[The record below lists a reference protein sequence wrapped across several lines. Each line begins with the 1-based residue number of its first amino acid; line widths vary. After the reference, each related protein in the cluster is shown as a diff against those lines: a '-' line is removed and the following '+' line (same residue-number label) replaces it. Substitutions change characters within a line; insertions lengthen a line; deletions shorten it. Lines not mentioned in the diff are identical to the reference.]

1 MTRQQRP
8 SLLVPPSGPVT
19 AHCIRLHPGDT
30 LKSSLEQAAAIILAR
45 IPRHQCGSVFVI
57 TAVGSLQDVTI
68 RLANAARV
76 DNDGGNAM
84 NGGNDIKR
92 YQQRFEVVSLTGTF
106 SRDDGCHIHISLADA
121 AGNAIGGHL
130 MEGTVFTTCEIVL
143 ATADGVEFVR
153 EMDGETGYKELV
165 PLQMQSDHGGGGLM
179 WSKVAMALAI
189 ATVGFIGG
197 RYKSR

>member
-1 MTRQQRP
+1 
-8 SLLVPPSGPVT
+8 
-19 AHCIRLHPGDT
+19 
-30 LKSSLEQAAAIILAR
+30 
-45 IPRHQCGSVFVI
+45 
-57 TAVGSLQDVTI
+57 VTI

-76 DNDGGNAM
+76 DNDGDNAM

-143 ATADGVEFVR
+143 GTADGVEFVR

-189 ATVGFIGG
+189 ATVGIIGG